1 MFQLLI
7 SIEFYETTID
17 ILMIVSYNGSVT
29 MEKIYVKISCVT
41 RGNELLFWN
50 TSGMIK
56 CKYL

>member
-41 RGNELLFWN
+41 RGNELLF
-50 TSGMIK
+50 
-56 CKYL
+56 